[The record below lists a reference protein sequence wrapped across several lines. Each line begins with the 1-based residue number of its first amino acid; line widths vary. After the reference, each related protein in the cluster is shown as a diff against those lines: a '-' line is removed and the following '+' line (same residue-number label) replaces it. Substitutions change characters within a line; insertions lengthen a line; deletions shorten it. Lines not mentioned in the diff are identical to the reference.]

1 MGLEGR
7 LVGGRY
13 RLLLRAG
20 SGRSGTV
27 WRALDEAADREVAVR
42 CPRLPGAPEGETYRR
57 AAHRLYREAR
67 AAARVDHP
75 AAVRILDV
83 VVEDAGLDGLPWI
96 VMEWVQGESLHEVLR
111 RGPVP
116 PAEAARIGLA
126 VLGAL
131 RAAHAVGIVHRA
143 VRPANVLLGRHDRV
157 VLTDFGTA
165 HLPEEGAAPPQQGAP
180 PGQRVRAGEDLRA
193 EEEFRAEE
201 EPPRDTGPAADLRSL
216 GALLRAAAGDPPAS
230 GPSGPL
236 ESPVPPVPPVSPGAA
251 GPSGLLGAVVERLL
265 AEHAAL
271 RPDAEDVAQ
280 QLEAVAGDLRP
291 TPDVKEVIRSSPSM

>member
-1 MGLEGR
+1 MGSEGR

-13 RLLLRAG
+13 RLLRRAG

-42 CPRLPGAPEGETYRR
+42 RPRLPGAPEGETYRR

-75 AAVRILDV
+75 AAVRIHDV
-83 VVEDAGLDGLPWI
+83 VVEEAGLDGLPWI

-111 RGPVP
+111 RGPVA

-165 HLPEEGAAPPQQGAP
+165 HLPGEGPRPGEES
-180 PGQRVRAGEDLRA
+180 
-193 EEEFRAEE
+193 
-201 EPPRDTGPAADLRSL
+201 PRDTGPAADLRSL
-216 GALLRAAAGDPPAS
+216 GALLRAAAGDPPLPGSAPGPSGSSGSSGPSGPSGSS

-236 ESPVPPVPPVSPGAA
+236 GV
-251 GPSGLLGAVVERLL
+251 LVERLL

-291 TPDVKEVIRSSPSM
+291 APDRKEVIRSSPSA